1 MKYFVL
7 LLFSFGF
14 MSNNEPLYSQ
24 ESQGILVFQV
34 LNYTTEVKIPINVK
48 GVIDYADIDWSIID
62 STLVISCIYSKFL
75 KPEISNHTRYR
86 DEKILSLNPGKY
98 SITCVSHQL
107 MSDSFSKDIDKVLSS
122 TVFFNLDILS
132 FKICQNDTTIIEI
145 LPTYMRYTI
154 KGKDIYNPT
163 YSCTVFDHGE
173 KITKIINLR
182 TDNSISWDDY
192 KGTLKL

>member
-122 TVFFNLDILS
+122 TVFFNLDI
-132 FKICQNDTTIIEI
+132 
-145 LPTYMRYTI
+145 
-154 KGKDIYNPT
+154 
-163 YSCTVFDHGE
+163 
-173 KITKIINLR
+173 
-182 TDNSISWDDY
+182 
-192 KGTLKL
+192 